1 LMVDGSTTARSVHQP
16 STINHQPVTSPN
28 ARP

>member
-1 LMVDGSTTARSVHQP
+1 VVDRLTTARSVHQP
-16 STINHQPVTSPN
+16 STINPQPETSPN